1 MANTKNLKRG
11 NPETQFRSGR
21 DAVESGRKGGIAS
34 GIAKRKRRSEKELAM
49 MILEA
54 AVKDDDDKHELEG
67 FGIIGEDATYYAL
80 MLARLIEKALS
91 GDVQAIKEFRN
102 IVETDNA
109 AKDIKLRQQEAKRRD
124 KELEMKIEKFE
135 EENW

>member
-1 MANTKNLKRG
+1 MAKNTKGLKPFTSSQSR
-11 NPETQFRSGR
+11 EK
-21 DAVESGRKGGIAS
+21 AVENGRKGGIAS
-34 GIAKRKRRSEKELAM
+34 GIAKRKKRSEKELAL

-67 FGIIGEDATYYAL
+67 FGITGEDATYYAL

-102 IVETDNA
+102 IIETDNA
-109 AKDIKLRQQEAKRRD
+109 AKDIKLRKDEAKRRD

>member
-21 DAVESGRKGGIAS
+21 NAVENGKKGGIAS
-34 GIAKRKRRSEKELAM
+34 GIAKRKKRSEKELAM

-67 FGIIGEDATYYAL
+67 FGITGEDATYYAL
-80 MLARLIEKALS
+80 MLARLVEKALS

-109 AKDIKLRQQEAKRRD
+109 AKDIKLRKQEAKRRD

>member
-67 FGIIGEDATYYAL
+67 FGITGEDATYYAL
-80 MLARLIEKALS
+80 ILARLVEKALS